1 MASKK
6 FSSNLDQVKIGDEFL
21 DADGIKRIIGKRALK
36 KMKFFEKLYLNTHAI
51 WNGKI
56 TGQFIEWIWNDD
68 LAARMIDIYEQERL
82 KEY

>member
-1 MASKK
+1 MANKK
-6 FSSNLDQVKIGDEFL
+6 FSSNLDHVKIGDEFL
-21 DADGIKRIIGKRALK
+21 DADGIKRIIDKRALR
-36 KMKFFEKLYLNTHAI
+36 KMKFFEKLYPNTYAI

-56 TGQFIEWIWNDD
+56 TGQFIDWIWHDD